1 MLRVKRGFVLRMKYS
16 LKYRLT
22 SKDPAGAIT
31 GQRAAGN
38 GQKVCAMVR
47 TAVRNTQQ
55 ELLRGECFQQ
65 GLLAWD
71 QSEAPALMD
80 SP

>member
-16 LKYRLT
+16 LKYRLM

-31 GQRAAGN
+31 GRRAAGN
-38 GQKVCAMVR
+38 GHKMCAVVR

-55 ELLRGECFQQ
+55 ELLQ
-65 GLLAWD
+65 GGMF
-71 QSEAPALMD
+71 PAGTVGLG
-80 SP
+80 SV